1 MCRHGPP
8 PQIKASPR
16 GHNRPPRQGVP
27 RPRGAVAAPAGPPT
41 RPRSTRPAT
50 GALWAR
56 PPLAFRRPHLGP
68 HLAGRGPGR
77 PPPRHAPGPHAHD
90 PRGGRRRWLAA
101 AEAGIFAPARAT
113 PTSRRAGG
121 EGATGLRGAAGRPP
135 TPCSGSGSRVYCH
148 VCLPKRGQP
157 TGRRAPATRRA
168 PGCRWSPSFTVP
180 AVRFH
185 WRGDEP
191 LPTHAHWAQRI
202 AAKDNIPGRSA
213 PALAASWAGR
223 WRCRC
228 ARPAGADRGRP
239 PRDGDEDV

>member
-1 MCRHGPP
+1 MWGDVSSLPARLPGPGLL
-8 PQIKASPR
+8 APR
-16 GHNRPPRQGVP
+16 PAHSAQDLRSLSDARTWARTWRAEAQAALHRGTLRAPTRTTLEEAAADGSPPR
-27 RPRGAVAAPAGPPT
+27 
-41 RPRSTRPAT
+41 RPASSH
-50 GALWAR
+50 
-56 PPLAFRRPHLGP
+56 PL
-68 HLAGRGPGR
+68 GR
-77 PPPRHAPGPHAHD
+77 PLLLG
-90 PRGGRRRWLAA
+90 
-101 AEAGIFAPARAT
+101 
-113 PTSRRAGG
+113 RAGG